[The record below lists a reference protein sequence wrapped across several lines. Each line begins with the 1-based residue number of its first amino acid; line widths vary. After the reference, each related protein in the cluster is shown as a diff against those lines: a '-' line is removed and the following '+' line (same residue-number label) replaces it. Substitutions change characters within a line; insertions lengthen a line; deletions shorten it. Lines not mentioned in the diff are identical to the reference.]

1 MRLVPERE
9 IWVSEKWLSN
19 DSCLGLI
26 NFLFQLYFVIEK
38 KDILKS
44 AYKTVN
50 ITTDKLLDMSRN
62 ACRHEN
68 GENAS
73 KSTKSAKLIF
83 LWRIWPIFAKIVKSI
98 NIQSVWRNV
107 VKSAI
112 FVTACI
118 SGHRWA
124 FDNFRRFPRF
134 LWHLATRGI
143 ASFPKLY
150 ALLLG
155 ADTVRVRSLT
165 VNMTVPRF
173 ELDLSI

>member
-1 MRLVPERE
+1 MIDHCSQLGIKWDAYLFNLSTKKGFFAHRL
-9 IWVSEKWLSN
+9 N
-19 DSCLGLI
+19 F
-26 NFLFQLYFVIEK
+26 FLFQLTSLSRRKIF
-38 KDILKS
+38 LS
-44 AYKTVN
+44 LRTRLLN

-62 ACRHEN
+62 ACRNEN

-73 KSTKSAKLIF
+73 KSTKSAKLIL
-83 LWRIWPIFAKIVKSI
+83 LWRIWPILAKIVNSI

-118 SGHRWA
+118 SGHTWA
-124 FDNFRRFPRF
+124 L
-134 LWHLATRGI
+134 LWHLATRVI

-155 ADTVRVRSLT
+155 AGTVRVRSLT

>member
-1 MRLVPERE
+1 MIDHCSQLGIKWDAYLFNLSTKKGFFAHRL
-9 IWVSEKWLSN
+9 N
-19 DSCLGLI
+19 F
-26 NFLFQLYFVIEK
+26 FLFQLTSLSRRKIF
-38 KDILKS
+38 LS
-44 AYKTVN
+44 LRTRLLN

-62 ACRHEN
+62 ACRNEN

-73 KSTKSAKLIF
+73 KSTKSAKLIL
-83 LWRIWPIFAKIVKSI
+83 LWRIWPILAKIVNSI
-98 NIQSVWRNV
+98 N
-107 VKSAI
+107 KSAI

-118 SGHRWA
+118 SGHTWA

-134 LWHLATRGI
+134 LWHLATRVI

-155 ADTVRVRSLT
+155 AGTVRVRSLT